1 MSSVTD
7 IQVGNF
13 YISGNLIPRTG
24 NLTLVGNL
32 VPVNGTLNIFGN
44 IANSTTGTVS
54 IQGNVQCTGDV
65 IGFNT
70 LSDGR
75 LKKNVQPLT
84 DCLEI
89 INALQPVNFTWKENI
104 FNEAKGGTD
113 DIGMIAQH
121 VELVAPLVTKK
132 VVFEGEEYSTINY
145 EKLVPY
151 LIGAIQELSLRLG
164 LRP

>member
-1 MSSVTD
+1 MSLTD

-32 VPVNGTLNIFGN
+32 VPANGTLNIFGN
-44 IANSTTGTVS
+44 VASGTTGTVN
-54 IQGNVQCTGDV
+54 IVGNIQCTGDV

-75 LKKNVQPLT
+75 LKDNVHQL
-84 DCLEI
+84 DNCLSI
-89 INALQPVNFTWKENI
+89 INALKPINYTWKENI
-104 FNEAKGGTD
+104 FNESKSGTED
-113 DIGMIAQH
+113 VGMIAQD
-121 VELVAPLVTKK
+121 VELIAPLVTKK
-132 VVFEGEEYSTINY
+132 VVFEGVEYSTIRY

-151 LIGAIQELSLRLG
+151 LIGAIQELSLRL
-164 LRP
+164 